1 MLMMRVTIDAKNFA
15 DRQVLRGIDFALG
28 EGEVLAVVGRSGC
41 RQDDALATVAGLDRA
56 FAGRIDV
63 EGPIGMVFQEP
74 RLLPWRRTIENV
86 ALALPARHACRTMRR
101 AADAL
106 AQVGLAGEADTFPRA
121 LSGGMARRVALARA
135 LVIRPRLMLLDEP
148 FASLDEAT
156 ADQLR
161 QMVAELWQ
169 QHRVSVVLVT
179 HDVKEALTLA
189 DRIIRI
195 EGQPAT
201 IAADVTFGTPPG
213 GRNELWRRGRSLGW
227 WELPEGPLRVDGGSL
242 I

>member
-28 EGEVLAVVGRSGC
+28 EGEVLAVVGRSRC
-41 RQDDALATVAGLDRA
+41 RQDDALATDCRARPRLRREDRCRGADRHGVPGAATVAVAPHHRECRPRSPRLATPAGQCA
-56 FAGRIDV
+56 AGR
-63 EGPIGMVFQEP
+63 
-74 RLLPWRRTIENV
+74 R
-86 ALALPARHACRTMRR
+86 
-101 AADAL
+101 AL

-179 HDVKEALTLA
+179 HDVRKH
-189 DRIIRI
+189 
-195 EGQPAT
+195 
-201 IAADVTFGTPPG
+201 
-213 GRNELWRRGRSLGW
+213 
-227 WELPEGPLRVDGGSL
+227 
-242 I
+242 

>member
-28 EGEVLAVVGRSGC
+28 DGEVLAIVGRSGVGKTTLL
-41 RQDDALATVAGLDRA
+41 RLIAGLDHA
-56 FAGRIDV
+56 FTGRIDV

-86 ALALPARHACRTMRR
+86 ALALPGSPRLPDNVRR

-213 GRNELWRRGRSLGW
+213 GRNELWRRETLSRLVGTS
-227 WELPEGPLRVDGGSL
+227 
-242 I
+242 